1 MVANN
6 ILQYGFPTAENITQ
20 VIPVL
25 VAHVD
30 DGHGKLLIQW
40 LITWKVISP
49 ANMNYTGQHYFPA
62 SGYQNAMSFKSID
75 RAADYN
81 DPDDKEEEQEE
92 EENDAHDDD
101 DDRYRIFGYEDYE
114 DDYSDDQYD
123 IVSLLEEQEEI
134 EATFSLL
141 DQIDVEWF
149 DFNHNNQHQ
158 H

>member
-1 MVANN
+1 MGNQKN
-6 ILQYGFPTAENITQ
+6 L
-20 VIPVL
+20 
-25 VAHVD
+25 
-30 DGHGKLLIQW
+30 
-40 LITWKVISP
+40 
-49 ANMNYTGQHYFPA
+49 MNYVHKNVFLTFIIR
-62 SGYQNAMSFKSID
+62 SID